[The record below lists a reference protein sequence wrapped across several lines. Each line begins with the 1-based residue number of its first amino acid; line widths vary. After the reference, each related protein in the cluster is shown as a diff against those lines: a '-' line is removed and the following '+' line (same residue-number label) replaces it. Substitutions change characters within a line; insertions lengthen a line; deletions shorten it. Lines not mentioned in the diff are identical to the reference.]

1 MKPERKSCGFKTI
14 RIRVIRRASLVLVL
28 FGFSFIDM
36 FSMFSVFTCY
46 KHFLVIKR
54 LHPRKMCL
62 IIIPLLKTFTLGFD
76 CLCDFSISFD
86 SRTYPLELKR
96 NAAFT
101 GAYHSTQNSGAKF
114 RKFSWAN
121 GTVFFQCGAA
131 VAYDV
136 YPGTKHNGA

>member
-1 MKPERKSCGFKTI
+1 M
-14 RIRVIRRASLVLVL
+14 IRRASLVLVL

-96 NAAFT
+96 NADFY
-101 GAYHSTQNSGAKF
+101 GRLPFDPKF
-114 RKFSWAN
+114 RGEIPEIFMGKWYSLFPVWGGGSI
-121 GTVFFQCGAA
+121 
-131 VAYDV
+131 
-136 YPGTKHNGA
+136 

>member
-96 NAAFT
+96 NVVFL
-101 GAYHSTQNSGAKF
+101 
-114 RKFSWAN
+114 WALTIRPKIPWEFPEISMDKWYSLFPVSVEEDN
-121 GTVFFQCGAA
+121 CSLGIFQ
-131 VAYDV
+131 
-136 YPGTKHNGA
+136 